1 MNTGEK
7 LEVIA
12 DAVYEKGKEDTI
24 KTLWDAIT
32 NKGKKTVGTRMFNEC
47 DFTEIQELP
56 YVWKCTSG
64 NMSQMFYNYQG
75 KKLPNPEYVDLS
87 YLPEN
92 NTSLY
97 TNSLCAWYSST
108 NIGGVTDAVFPDYG
122 IPAPNSCES
131 WFSHATALGTIE
143 VLRVHK
149 STTFK
154 STFATNSGF
163 FLNLVNITFEG
174 EIGQDLDM
182 SKCPKLSAESLDNIV
197 SHLYDYSTEAPNTH
211 TLMLHADCWT
221 DELKARVEALGWKT
235 A

>member
-75 KKLPNPEYVDLS
+75 KKTMPRRWAQPRCSVRNMEIL
-87 YLPEN
+87 
-92 NTSLY
+92 
-97 TNSLCAWYSST
+97 
-108 NIGGVTDAVFPDYG
+108 F
-122 IPAPNSCES
+122 
-131 WFSHATALGTIE
+131 ALLI
-143 VLRVHK
+143 
-149 STTFK
+149 
-154 STFATNSGF
+154 
-163 FLNLVNITFEG
+163 
-174 EIGQDLDM
+174 
-182 SKCPKLSAESLDNIV
+182 
-197 SHLYDYSTEAPNTH
+197 
-211 TLMLHADCWT
+211 
-221 DELKARVEALGWKT
+221 
-235 A
+235 